1 MNSRLQEGN
10 EETLTYTK
18 LLERK
23 GEILKRTVETW
34 IMKENRD
41 GLDRQEAHIYRNM
54 VKELHQNEQ
63 ELGVARVEERVEEM
77 DKNPDSDAD
86 GAASAKR
93 ELISQGV

>member
-1 MNSRLQEGN
+1 MNSRHQEGN

-63 ELGVARVEERVEEM
+63 ELNVARVEEL
-77 DKNPDSDAD
+77 DNSSDSDTIGAD
-86 GAASAKR
+86 SAKR

>member
-1 MNSRLQEGN
+1 M
-10 EETLTYTK
+10 TYTK

-63 ELGVARVEERVEEM
+63 ELHVARVDEL
-77 DKNPDSDAD
+77 DKSPDSDTD
-86 GAASAKR
+86 GAASTASAER
-93 ELISQGV
+93 ELVSQGV

>member
-1 MNSRLQEGN
+1 M
-10 EETLTYTK
+10 TYTK

-63 ELGVARVEERVEEM
+63 ELNVARVEEM
-77 DKNPDSDAD
+77 DTGPDSEAEE
-86 GAASAKR
+86 ASSAKR